1 MSEIIHTSQR
11 GTVEI
16 FEENGEKRICRTVNL
31 TCPVYEKLIDAE
43 CPYIPQIYSVEIAV
57 GKTVVTEEFISGKN
71 LLAANLDEKQ
81 ILRAMVQ
88 LCAVLDCI
96 HGLCIVHR
104 DIKPSNILI
113 DEDGNIRLI
122 DFEAARFVSSGKD
135 KDTCYLGTDGFAPP
149 EQYGF
154 SQTDF
159 RSDIYAAGQT
169 MKILLGSL
177 SAKPR
182 YAKIIKKCT
191 ALDPD
196 KRYQSAKTLANALE
210 NKREKIIS
218 VAVSAATVVLI
229 LVVFALR
236 EDSAENIFNESG
248 IVSETE
254 YLATTESAFETD
266 TDDETTIADGMEAYA
281 QTVITDENGYP
292 LNLERYDIDIIKK
305 YIARTEGGLTYY
317 GIPENLPDYDRGDL
331 LFFPPQ
337 EDEENTKILFTSGKA
352 LFKEHRR
359 FYMYFD
365 MDDDGVN
372 EAISAEVDNL
382 LNLDVNIT
390 YGLPDK
396 TEGVF
401 TGLKCF
407 CSKYL
412 TGYDYINIDENCFLQ
427 ITCFKN
433 PYDRKYVAVTIG
445 DGKSFN
451 VTEMYAVKN
460 GAVEY
465 VGSGWGETTAVMYD
479 TGLNIYFDGG
489 GQNLY
494 LLLEGE
500 LLTLNEYDYE
510 EYQKI
515 AHGEYSLSEIHEKIA
530 RKPEG
535 YE

>member
-16 FEENGEKRICRTVNL
+16 FEENGEKRIRRTVNSE
-31 TCPVYEKLIDAE
+31 CPVYEKLIDAE
-43 CPYIPQIYSVEIAV
+43 CPYIPQIYSVEIAA

-88 LCAVLDCI
+88 LCTALDCI
-96 HGLCIVHR
+96 HGLGIVHR

-122 DFEAARFVSSGKD
+122 DFEAARFVSSDKD
-135 KDTCYLGTDGFAPP
+135 KDTCCLGTNGFAPP

-177 SAKPR
+177 SAKAR
-182 YAKIIKKCT
+182 YAKIIKRCT

-196 KRYQSAKTLANALE
+196 KRYQSAKALANALE

-218 VAVSAATVVLI
+218 VAVSAAAVVLI
-229 LVVFALR
+229 LVVFALK

-305 YIARTEGGLTYY
+305 YIARTERS
-317 GIPENLPDYDRGDL
+317 GIR
-331 LFFPPQ
+331 
-337 EDEENTKILFTSGKA
+337 I
-352 LFKEHRR
+352 RR
-359 FYMYFD
+359 IW
-365 MDDDGVN
+365 V
-372 EAISAEVDNL
+372 
-382 LNLDVNIT
+382 IT
-390 YGLPDK
+390 YLRG
-396 TEGVF
+396 
-401 TGLKCF
+401 
-407 CSKYL
+407 
-412 TGYDYINIDENCFLQ
+412 I
-427 ITCFKN
+427 
-433 PYDRKYVAVTIG
+433 
-445 DGKSFN
+445 
-451 VTEMYAVKN
+451 
-460 GAVEY
+460 
-465 VGSGWGETTAVMYD
+465 
-479 TGLNIYFDGG
+479 
-489 GQNLY
+489 
-494 LLLEGE
+494 
-500 LLTLNEYDYE
+500 LTL
-510 EYQKI
+510 QRI
-515 AHGEYSLSEIHEKIA
+515 
-530 RKPEG
+530 R
-535 YE
+535 

>member
-1 MSEIIHTSQR
+1 MSLYELLR
-11 GTVEI
+11 N
-16 FEENGEKRICRTVNL
+16 FDC
-31 TCPVYEKLIDAE
+31 VYL
-43 CPYIPQIYSVEIAV
+43 PQIYSVDISD
-57 GKTVVTEEFISGKN
+57 GKTVVTEEFITGKN
-71 LLAANLDEKQ
+71 LLSANLDEKQ
-81 ILRAMVQ
+81 VIHAMLQ
-88 LCAVLDCI
+88 LCSALDFI
-96 HGLCIVHR
+96 HGLGIVHR
-104 DIKPSNILI
+104 DIKPSNILL
-113 DEDGNIRLI
+113 DKDGNIRLI
-122 DFEAARFVSSGKD
+122 DFEAARFIRDSKD
-135 KDTCYLGTDGFAPP
+135 KDTHYLGTDGFAPP

-159 RSDIYAAGQT
+159 RTDIYAAGQT

-182 YAKIIKKCT
+182 YAKIIKKCS
-191 ALDPD
+191 AFDPD
-196 KRYQSAKTLANALE
+196 KRYQSAKALANALE

-218 VAVSAATVVLI
+218 VAVSAAAVVLI
-229 LVVFALR
+229 LVAFALI
-236 EDSAENIFNESG
+236 EDSAENIFNESE
-248 IVSETE
+248 IVSETK
-254 YLATTESAFETD
+254 YVATTENAFETE

-292 LNLERYDIDIIKK
+292 LNLERFDIDIIKK

-372 EAISAEVDNL
+372 EAIGAEVDYLSNL
-382 LNLDVNIT
+382 NIDIT

-396 TEGVF
+396 TEGVYM
-401 TGLKCF
+401 GLKCL

-412 TGYDYINIDENCFLQ
+412 TGNDYINIDENCFLQ
-427 ITCFKN
+427 ITCFEN
-433 PYDRKYVAVTIG
+433 SYDRKYVAVTIG

-460 GAVEY
+460 DEVEY
-465 VGSGWGETTAVMYD
+465 VGGGWGETTAVMYD
-479 TGLNIYFDGG
+479 TELDIYFNGG
-489 GQNLY
+489 GQNIYSLFD
-494 LLLEGE
+494 GE
-500 LLTLNEYDYE
+500 LLPVNEYDYE

-515 AHGEYSLSEIHEKIA
+515 THGEYSLSEIHEKIA
-530 RKPEG
+530 RTPEG
-535 YE
+535 Y